1 MVDSLMTK
9 ALSVPDV
16 PTRDKSAVAKAQE
29 AVRTLLKFIGEDPS
43 RDGLRDTPR
52 RVVESLVEMTTGYG
66 EDAAS
71 ILGTSFRV
79 THDEIILLS
88 GIRFSSLCEHHML
101 PFQGEA
107 HVAYIPNPRSERGI
121 IGISKLARV
130 VEMYARR
137 LQVQERMTDQVADA
151 ILEALAPKGV
161 AVIVKAH
168 HECMGCRG
176 VLQPSALMTTSA
188 MRGVFRDDPAARAEL
203 MSLIREAR

>member
-1 MVDSLMTK
+1 MGEGWTEK
-9 ALSVPDV
+9 ALCAPHI
-16 PTRDKSAVAKAQE
+16 KSNAEKRAEAEE
-29 AVRTLLKFIGEDPS
+29 AVRTLLRYIGEYPT
-43 RDGLRDTPR
+43 RDGLQDTPR
-52 RVVESLVEMTTGYG
+52 RVVDALTEMTSGYRD
-66 EDAAS
+66 DAAS

-88 GIRFSSLCEHHML
+88 GVRFSSLCEHHML
-101 PFQGEA
+101 PFQGVA
-107 HVAYIPNPRSERGI
+107 HVAYIPDPTSERGI
-121 IGISKLARV
+121 VGISKLARV

-151 ILEALAPKGV
+151 ILESLSPKAV

-176 VLQPSALMTTSA
+176 VLQPDALMTTSA

-203 MSLIREAR
+203 MALIRESR